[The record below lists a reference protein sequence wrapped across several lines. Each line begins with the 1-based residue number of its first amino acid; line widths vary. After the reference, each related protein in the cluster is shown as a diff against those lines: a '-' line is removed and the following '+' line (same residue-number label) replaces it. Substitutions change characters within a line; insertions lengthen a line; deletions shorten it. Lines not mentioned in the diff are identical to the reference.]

1 MHRHHHETC
10 RNRHDKMMGLL
21 KEPLLHFI
29 LIGAGLFLLYGWRSN
44 SASLS
49 GGQAGLSREQIVVA
63 QEKIDQV
70 IGQFEKTWQRPPTG
84 DEQKSLI
91 EDLVRSEIYY
101 REAIAIGLDRDDEVL
116 KRRLRQKMEFIFEDI
131 ASVAEPVDEDLKA
144 FMKKHQEKYL
154 VDPQVSFRQVYISTY
169 KRGKSA
175 ESDARQILAE
185 LTAGADPD
193 SVGDSTMLE
202 PDIRLS
208 PLWDI
213 RKQFGDEFGNA
224 LLAIKPGRWSG
235 PIRSGYGLHLVF
247 VNERR
252 SGRLPDLKEVRETV
266 KRDWMVEKQKEL
278 KDAAYAKIR
287 ESYNVTVEG
296 ARTVSAPLAA
306 PSDKKV
312 LMR

>member
-1 MHRHHHETC
+1 
-10 RNRHDKMMGLL
+10 MMGLL

-193 SVGDSTMLE
+193 SVGDSTMPE